1 MKSDLIRATA
11 LAALAVL
18 AGSAAADHN
27 SKWGEGW
34 AKMPNDIHNTRV
46 ETRGDNEAFREF
58 VQKGAGTESENRFDT
73 DAEGRREAVQAENA
87 SADKA
92 RARAERRRSERTA
105 TATRSHTR
113 SARGTRGRGRR

>member
-1 MKSDLIRATA
+1 MKSDLIRAAA
-11 LAALAVL
+11 LAAMAVL

-46 ETRGDNEAFREF
+46 ETKGDNEAFREF
-58 VQKGAGTESENRFDT
+58 VQKGAGAESENRFATDT
-73 DAEGRREAVQAENA
+73 KGKRAETQATKKGT
-87 SADKA
+87 DKA

-105 TATRSHTR
+105 TANRGQKRSMRGAR
-113 SARGTRGRGRR
+113 SRGRR